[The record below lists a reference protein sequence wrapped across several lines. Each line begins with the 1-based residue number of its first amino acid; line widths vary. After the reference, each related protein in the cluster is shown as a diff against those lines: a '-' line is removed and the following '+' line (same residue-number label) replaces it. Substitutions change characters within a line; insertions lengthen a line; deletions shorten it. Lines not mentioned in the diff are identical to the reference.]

1 MKISEIMTTE
11 FDTVAAEATIDGAA
25 QIMAE
30 LDAVVLPVIERDE
43 LVGILT
49 ERDITIRVVAA
60 GLVPAETKVADVMSS
75 DVFSCRPEDDADS
88 VGKEMHERKLR
99 QVPVMNDSGRLVGL
113 VTLAA
118 LKQGGKRP
126 VDETVGTKPRTPIET
141 ETR

>member
-60 GLVPAETKVADVMSS
+60 GLVPVETKVADVMSS

-126 VDETVGTKPRTPIET
+126 IDETVGTKPRTPIET

>member
-60 GLVPAETKVADVMSS
+60 GLVPVETKVADVMSS